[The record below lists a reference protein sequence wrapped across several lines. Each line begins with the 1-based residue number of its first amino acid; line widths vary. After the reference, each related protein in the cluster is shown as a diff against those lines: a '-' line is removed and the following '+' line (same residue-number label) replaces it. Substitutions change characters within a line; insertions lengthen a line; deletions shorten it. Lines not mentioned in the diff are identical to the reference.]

1 MFDAI
6 YQVNLHETQCK
17 VSDQEALCETIGTAL
32 EMGGARTGRDLVR
45 ALQVRVEKGPFFFFF
60 FFFIFFFFF
69 FFFLLGETT
78 KRSIADDVS
87 CSPCC

>member
-17 VSDQEALCETIGTAL
+17 VSDQEALCEAIGTAL

-45 ALQVRVEKGPFFFFF
+45 ALQVKESGR
-60 FFFIFFFFF
+60 
-69 FFFLLGETT
+69 LGGG
-78 KRSIADDVS
+78 IAVVRYRDHMLIMLSVVFVG
-87 CSPCC
+87 